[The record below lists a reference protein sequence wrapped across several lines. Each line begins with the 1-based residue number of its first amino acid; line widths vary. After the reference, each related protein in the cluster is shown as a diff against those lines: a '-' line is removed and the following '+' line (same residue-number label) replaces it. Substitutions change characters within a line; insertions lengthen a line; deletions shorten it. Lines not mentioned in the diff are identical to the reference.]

1 MKLWYIGVG
10 NKNRTVATL
19 YMLVD
24 WEACLGWLVG
34 GWGKYALCLL
44 KSYYKDQFI
53 YYVFL
58 LLLSIRES

>member
-34 GWGKYALCLL
+34 EWVAGENML
-44 KSYYKDQFI
+44 
-53 YYVFL
+53 YVC
-58 LLLSIRES
+58 